1 MKPQSSALVT
11 PYHLLALTLVLIC
24 VCWLFPEI
32 ALADPFGAVAQ
43 KVSSTTKG
51 ILKIGAVACGLSG
64 AILILQGVFG
74 RLNFRWGISF
84 VIAAILLASFDYVID
99 FVTH

>member
-1 MKPQSSALVT
+1 MKKLFQRISSF
-11 PYHLLALTLVLIC
+11 HQILLLSFTLMGLS
-24 VCWLFPEI
+24 WMFPEI

-43 KVSSTTKG
+43 KVTSTTKG

-84 VIAAILLASFDYVID
+84 FIAAILLASFDYVID

>member
-1 MKPQSSALVT
+1 MKIIFQKISTLQQILLLSFALM
-11 PYHLLALTLVLIC
+11 ALYG
-24 VCWLFPEI
+24 LFPEI

-84 VIAAILLASFDYVID
+84 VIAALLLASFDYVID